1 MHPAVAAL
9 ARRAGIQYLLF
20 RERLTSGVA
29 YNLLSPALR
38 ADPYPTYHR
47 LRARDPVHWSLPAQ
61 AWVIT
66 RYRDVQG
73 ILRDGRFS
81 ADRTNSTAHKEWA
94 AKQKSPPDPPA
105 GRSMLF
111 VDPPDHTRLRMLV
124 SKAFTPRAV
133 EALRPRITR
142 IVHGLLDDVER
153 AGTMDVVR
161 VLAYPLPVIVI
172 AELLGIPV
180 DDRELFKKWSDA
192 LAATLEPFVPKDLQ
206 SEVLL
211 ANEALRAY
219 LSRIFAQRR
228 REPRDDLISA
238 LMQAEEAGDRLTE
251 EEAFSAVRL
260 LLVAGHETTTNLIGN
275 GLLALLRYQD
285 QWRLLR
291 EDRTLIP
298 AAVEELLRFDSPVQL
313 TVRIAT
319 EPLDLDGKH
328 IRPGDQLIV
337 LLGAANRDP
346 AQFSDPDRLLIT
358 REEKRHLAFGHGIHF
373 CLGAPLARLEM
384 QVTLSALLERFP
396 QLHLTPEPVVRRQ
409 TMVLRGLDRLAVA
422 F

>member
-1 MHPAVAAL
+1 
-9 ARRAGIQYLLF
+9 
-20 RERLTSGVA
+20 
-29 YNLLSPALR
+29 
-38 ADPYPTYHR
+38 
-47 LRARDPVHWSLPAQ
+47 
-61 AWVIT
+61 
-66 RYRDVQG
+66 
-73 ILRDGRFS
+73 
-81 ADRTNSTAHKEWA
+81 
-94 AKQKSPPDPPA
+94 
-105 GRSMLF
+105 MLF
-111 VDPPDHTRLRMLV
+111 VDPPDHTRLRTLV
-124 SKAFTPRAV
+124 NKAFTPRAV

-328 IRPGDQLIV
+328 IRPGDQIIV

-409 TMVLRGLDRLAVA
+409 TMVLRGLDRIAVA